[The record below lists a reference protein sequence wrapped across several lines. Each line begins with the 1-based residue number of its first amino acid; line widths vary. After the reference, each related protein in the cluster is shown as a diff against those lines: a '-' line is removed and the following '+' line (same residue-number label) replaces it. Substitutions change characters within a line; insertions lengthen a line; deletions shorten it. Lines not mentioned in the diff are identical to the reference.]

1 MRSFTIVNSHTQ
13 MHSERFLRALFP
25 QQFPESQ
32 TSKSS
37 SQSHRNK
44 RVKYIHEPSHEE
56 EIIDTYESIEG
67 EDAEDRE
74 EDENQLRLEHKSCA
88 KAMMRRKMAERV
100 TIDPDGDLLLVLNER
115 KRNNSL
121 KRKIGGMGTG
131 MEMVATTVDDSGIGD
146 EIVGDGE
153 VGVLETVEED
163 ADGNVNVNEIA
174 EKEKNKK
181 ELKEIHM
188 LVSSKHMVLVSPVFK
203 AMLQWS
209 NFKEGYAMKAHGK
222 VEVPLPD
229 DDPDAMRILVDIV
242 HCHHKDVPRKVK
254 LSLLTHLAILV
265 DKYRLHEAVQIYSDM
280 WISQAKKKFPSSM
293 AEDGIEVC
301 LQWLCISWVFEKA
314 RDFTSLTR
322 IFQQESTTS
331 LAEMIRDS
339 NWDIPVPSSVIE
351 NIEQDRIRALD
362 EAISA
367 LRDTIENYQTSTLV
381 CRGRPSHLSTEQ
393 IPQHNKQ
400 CDAMVLGMLIKE
412 AIYHNLYPLPE
423 APYTGHSFISIYDSF
438 QNFEITNACEVV
450 RMCGGSGSGGGGKR
464 EKEELDIHAFG
475 NGLMDLLEP
484 VEESLSG
491 LDMGG
496 FKVSLGLV

>member
-1 MRSFTIVNSHTQ
+1 MTNPFHP
-13 MHSERFLRALFP
+13 RFLRALFP
-25 QQFPESQ
+25 QQFPEGQS
-32 TSKSS
+32 SKSA
-37 SQSHRNK
+37 SQGHRNK
-44 RVKYIHEPSHEE
+44 RMKYIHEPSHEE
-56 EIIDTYESIEG
+56 EIIDTYDSIEG
-67 EDAEDRE
+67 EDAEERE
-74 EDENQLRLEHKSCA
+74 EDENQLRLEHRSCA

-100 TIDPDGDLLLVLNER
+100 TIDPDGDLLLILNER
-115 KRNNSL
+115 KRENSL
-121 KRKIGGMGTG
+121 SKKIGGL
-131 MEMVATTVDDSGIGD
+131 EMMATPVDDSGIGE

-153 VGVLETVEED
+153 VAILETVEED
-163 ADGNVNVNEIA
+163 ADGNVNVSEVVER
-174 EKEKNKK
+174 EKEKNKQ

-209 NFKEGYAMKAHGK
+209 SFKEGYSTKAHGK

-314 RDFTSLTR
+314 RDFTSMTR

-339 NWDIPVPSSVIE
+339 NWDIPVPGSVIG
-351 NIEQDRIRALD
+351 L
-362 EAISA
+362 
-367 LRDTIENYQTSTLV
+367 L
-381 CRGRPSHLSTEQ
+381 
-393 IPQHNKQ
+393 PQ
-400 CDAMVLGMLIKE
+400 
-412 AIYHNLYPLPE
+412 
-423 APYTGHSFISIYDSF
+423 
-438 QNFEITNACEVV
+438 
-450 RMCGGSGSGGGGKR
+450 
-464 EKEELDIHAFG
+464 
-475 NGLMDLLEP
+475 
-484 VEESLSG
+484 
-491 LDMGG
+491 
-496 FKVSLGLV
+496 

>member
-1 MRSFTIVNSHTQ
+1 MTNPFHP
-13 MHSERFLRALFP
+13 RFLRALFP
-25 QQFPESQ
+25 QQFPEGH

-37 SQSHRNK
+37 TQGHRNK

-56 EIIDTYESIEG
+56 EIIETYDSIEG

-100 TIDPDGDLLLVLNER
+100 TIDPDGDLLLILNER
-115 KRNNSL
+115 KRDSVS
-121 KRKIGGMGTG
+121 KRKIGG
-131 MEMVATTVDDSGIGD
+131 MEMVATTVDDSGLGMRLS
-146 EIVGDGE
+146 EMG
-153 VGVLETVEED
+153 
-163 ADGNVNVNEIA
+163 NEIA
-174 EKEKNKK
+174 EKEKEKNKK

-254 LSLLTHLAILV
+254 LGLLTHLAILV

-381 CRGRPSHLSTEQ
+381 CRGRPSHLSAEQ
-393 IPQHNKQ
+393 VPQHNKQ

-450 RMCGGSGSGGGGKR
+450 KMCGGSGAGGKR
-464 EKEELDIHAFG
+464 EKEEMDIHAFG
-475 NGLMDLLEP
+475 DGLMDLLEP

>member
-1 MRSFTIVNSHTQ
+1 
-13 MHSERFLRALFP
+13 
-25 QQFPESQ
+25 
-32 TSKSS
+32 
-37 SQSHRNK
+37 
-44 RVKYIHEPSHEE
+44 
-56 EIIDTYESIEG
+56 
-67 EDAEDRE
+67 
-74 EDENQLRLEHKSCA
+74 
-88 KAMMRRKMAERV
+88 MMRRKMAERV
-100 TIDPDGDLLLVLNER
+100 TIDPDGDLLLILNER
-115 KRNNSL
+115 KRENSL
-121 KRKIGGMGTG
+121 SKKIGGL
-131 MEMVATTVDDSGIGD
+131 EMMATPVDDSGIGE

-153 VGVLETVEED
+153 VAILETVEED
-163 ADGNVNVNEIA
+163 ADGNVNVSEVVER
-174 EKEKNKK
+174 EKEKNKQ

-209 NFKEGYAMKAHGK
+209 SFKEGYSTKAHGK

-314 RDFTSLTR
+314 RDFTSMTR

-339 NWDIPVPSSVIE
+339 NWDIPVPGSVIE

-381 CRGRPSHLSTEQ
+381 CRGRPSHLSAEQ

-412 AIYHNLYPLPE
+412 AIYHNLYPLPA

-438 QNFEITNACEVV
+438 QNFEITNACQVV
-450 RMCGGSGSGGGGKR
+450 RMCGGGGGGGKK

-475 NGLMDLLEP
+475 DGLMDLLEP
-484 VEESLSG
+484 VEESLGG
-491 LDMGG
+491 LDIGG
-496 FKVSLGLV
+496 FKVSMGLV

>member
-1 MRSFTIVNSHTQ
+1 MPRDSMTNPFHP
-13 MHSERFLRALFP
+13 RFLRALFP
-25 QQFPESQ
+25 QQFPAGP
-32 TSKSS
+32 TFKSS
-37 SQSHRNK
+37 TQGHRNK
-44 RVKYIHEPSHEE
+44 RMKYVHEPSHEE
-56 EIIDTYESIEG
+56 EIIETYDSIEG
-67 EDAEDRE
+67 EDAEERE

-100 TIDPDGDLLLVLNER
+100 TIDPDGDLLLILNER
-115 KRNNSL
+115 RKNSVS
-121 KRKIGGMGTG
+121 KRKMGG
-131 MEMVATTVDDSGIGD
+131 MEMVTTTVDDSGIGD
-146 EIVGDGE
+146 EIAGEGE

-163 ADGNVNVNEIA
+163 ADGNVNVSEVVD
-174 EKEKNKK
+174 KEKDKSKK

-322 IFQQESTTS
+322 IFLQESTTS
-331 LAEMIRDS
+331 LAEMIRES
-339 NWDIPVPSSVIE
+339 NWDIPVPSSVI
-351 NIEQDRIRALD
+351 DRIRALD

-381 CRGRPSHLSTEQ
+381 CRGRPSHLSAEQ

-412 AIYHNLYPLPE
+412 AIYHNLYPLPD

-450 RMCGGSGSGGGGKR
+450 KLCGGSGGGGKR